1 MDKNAKTYVVGHR
14 RLVGSHRADTIA
26 STLLAVGLNRA
37 YNDFLV
43 FATTTP

>member
-14 RLVGSHRADTIA
+14 RLVGSHRAGTIA
-26 STLLAVGLNRA
+26 SKSLAVGLNCA
-37 YNDFLV
+37 YNDFIV